1 MSVKISLENIWKIL
15 SKHLEKFK
23 HSNGPQNLLVKI
35 LYCVAL
41 RFTIPFFFF
50 FFCKTAARVLR
61 KLFDIRFSYKHCI
74 LTRLPIVNM
83 ASKTVIMTRSID
95 RFSLSG
101 SVKVEKTVAGSTL
114 LLRHHEIRE
123 KRTSPLFC
131 LD

>member
-23 HSNGPQNLLVKI
+23 HSNGLQNLLVKI
-35 LYCVAL
+35 FYCVAL
-41 RFTIPFFFF
+41 KFTIPFFFF
-50 FFCKTAARVLR
+50 FLQNSRPRCTEI
-61 KLFDIRFSYKHCI
+61 IRFSFKHCI